1 MTKQINTRHQTESYK
16 KTMEYAK
23 RQIISDLKDKWFLSF
38 FITYLVMFFV
48 TLIIRQKHPWIYIS
62 FLTGLNALIIAWFGR
77 LGLVF
82 IPAAFVLGA
91 TLERYYNL
99 GI

>member
-1 MTKQINTRHQTESYK
+1 MLKNVKIRHRTEDYK
-16 KTMEYAK
+16 TTMEYAK

-38 FITYLVMFFV
+38 FVTYLVMFFV

-62 FLTGLNALIIAWFGR
+62 FLAGLNALVIAWFGR

-99 GI
+99 RI